1 MPYKVWA
8 VNEILTAADMNS
20 YVGNQTILSFAGTA
34 ARATAIG
41 TPVEGMLSYVGS
53 GVVEVYAGTA
63 TGWAEIS
70 GGGGGVTVGT
80 AAPSTPAEGDLWL
93 NSTEAKMYVYYDDGT
108 SAQWVAA
115 VGGTVPQQ
123 GKILQVVST
132 TKSDTF
138 SASVASGGNSA
149 VTGLSASITPSSTS
163 SKILIHCVLGA
174 AANGD
179 GKNQVGLAIYDGSAF
194 VDIAPTAG
202 SRTSVTT
209 GGQTSGTG
217 AVNSVTMPSLML
229 LDSPATTSSITYS
242 AYVINV
248 RGATQT
254 LYVNRTEVDSDA
266 ATSVRAVSTITLM
279 EVAA

>member
-8 VNEILTAADMNS
+8 VNEILTAADMNT

-34 ARATAIG
+34 ARASAIG

-70 GGGGGVTVGT
+70 GGGGVTVGT
-80 AAPSTPAEGDLWL
+80 AAPSTPDEGDLWL

-123 GKILQVVST
+123 GKILQVVEAQAT
-132 TKSDTF
+132 T
-138 SASVASGGNSA
+138 AVNS
-149 VTGLSASITPSSTS
+149 SSTS
-163 SKILIHCVLGA
+163 YADTGLTATITPTSATSKILVSFTINGRKSSTSAASGLNLKLLRDATTLTTTTNLGYT
-174 AANGD
+174 GT
-179 GKNQVGLAIYDGSAF
+179 AIDLYF
-194 VDIAPTAG
+194 
-202 SRTSVTT
+202 
-209 GGQTSGTG
+209 TSG
-217 AVNSVTMPSLML
+217 NQY
-229 LDSPATTSSITYS
+229 LDSPATTSATTYKVQFANGAAVSLVGVQPGSANSPSSIT
-242 AYVINV
+242 
-248 RGATQT
+248 
-254 LYVNRTEVDSDA
+254 L
-266 ATSVRAVSTITLM
+266 L

>member
-1 MPYKVWA
+1 MT
-8 VNEILTAADMNS
+8 ISLTRLSGGNTPADGSDPRTFPAIWNAS
-20 YVGNQTILSFAGTA
+20 
-34 ARATAIG
+34 ATAIEDAIA
-41 TPVEGMLSYVGS
+41 TIPEGGAS
-53 GVVEVYAGTA
+53 
-63 TGWAEIS
+63 
-70 GGGGGVTVGT
+70 VTVSET
-80 AAPSTPAEGDLWL
+80 APVSPAEGDLWL
-93 NSTEAKMYVYYDDGT
+93 NSTEAKMYVYYDDGS

-115 VGGTVPQQ
+115 VGGTVPSQ

-138 SASVASGGNSA
+138 SASVAAGGNSA

-174 AANGD
+174 AANDD

-194 VDIAPTAG
+194 VDIAPASG

-217 AVNSVTMPSLML
+217 ATNSVTMPSLML

-242 AYVINV
+242 AYVINP
-248 RGATQT
+248 RGGTET

-279 EVAA
+279 EVAG